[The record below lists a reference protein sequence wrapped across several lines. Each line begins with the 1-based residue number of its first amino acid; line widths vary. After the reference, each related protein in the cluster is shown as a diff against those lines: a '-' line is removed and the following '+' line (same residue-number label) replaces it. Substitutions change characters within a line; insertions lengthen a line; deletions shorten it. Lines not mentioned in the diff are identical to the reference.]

1 MAKEMSGPCPALAC
15 FEQPIKHALALEG
28 FSKAYRLR
36 LKSLFSL
43 SGTLSHG

>member
-1 MAKEMSGPCPALAC
+1 MAKEMSDVCPAPAC
-15 FEQPIKHALALEG
+15 YKLPIKHALALEG
-28 FSKAYRLR
+28 FLKAYRLR

>member
-1 MAKEMSGPCPALAC
+1 MAKEMSGLRPAPAC
-15 FEQPIKHALALEG
+15 LEQPIKHALALEG
-28 FSKAYRLR
+28 FSKPYRLH

>member
-1 MAKEMSGPCPALAC
+1 MATEMSGLCPASAC
-15 FEQPIKHALALEG
+15 LEQPIKHALALKG

-36 LKSLFSL
+36 SKSLFSL